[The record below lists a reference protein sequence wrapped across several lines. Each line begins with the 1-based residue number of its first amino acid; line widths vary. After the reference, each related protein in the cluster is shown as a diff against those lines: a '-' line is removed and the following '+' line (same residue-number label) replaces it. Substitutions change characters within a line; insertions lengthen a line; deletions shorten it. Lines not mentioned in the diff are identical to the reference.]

1 MAVLKVK
8 DINGNWVSIP
18 VIATG
23 DADTL
28 GGHSANHFV
37 FVDEL
42 ASWIKDDYTVKIS
55 NITNRV
61 TTLETQIGTIA
72 TTLDEIN
79 GTEV

>member
-1 MAVLKVK
+1 MAVLRVK
-8 DINGNWVSIP
+8 DINGDWVSIP

-28 GGHSANHFV
+28 QGHDASYFATNAS
-37 FVDEL
+37 L
-42 ASWIKDDYTVKIS
+42 AEFYNDTRDWIV
-55 NITNRV
+55 NRAEAKF
-61 TTLETQIGTIA
+61 TGYDNTLGTIA

>member
-28 GGHSANHFV
+28 QGHPASHFV
-37 FVDEL
+37 LNNEL
-42 ASWIKDDYTVKIS
+42 ASWINNEYQVKIS
-55 NITNRV
+55 NLTTRV
-61 TTLETQIGTIA
+61 TTLESQMGTIA

-79 GTEV
+79 GIEV

>member
-28 GGHSANHFV
+28 QGHPANYFAV
-37 FVDEL
+37 NQDVGN
-42 ASWIKDDYTVKIS
+42 WIHETYAGDYSNIS
-55 NITNRV
+55 NRV
-61 TTLETQIGTIA
+61 SNLETQIGTVA
-72 TTLDEIN
+72 AVLDDIN
-79 GTEV
+79 GIEV

>member
-28 GGHSANHFV
+28 QGH
-37 FVDEL
+37 D
-42 ASWIKDDYTVKIS
+42 ASYFAVYQDIRNWIHSDYAADYSNIS
-55 NITNRV
+55 NRV
-61 TTLETQIGTIA
+61 SNLETQIGTIA

>member
-28 GGHSANHFV
+28 QGHPANYFAV
-37 FVDEL
+37 NREVGE
-42 ASWIKDDYTVKIS
+42 WIGVTYAGDYSNIS
-55 NITNRV
+55 NRV
-61 TTLETQIGTIA
+61 SNLETQMGTIA

>member
-1 MAVLKVK
+1 MAVLRVK

-28 GGHSANHFV
+28 QGHDASYFATNANLNKFYNDTREWV
-37 FVDEL
+37 VNKAE
-42 ASWIKDDYTVKIS
+42 VKFTEYD
-55 NITNRV
+55 N
-61 TTLETQIGTIA
+61 TLGTIS
-72 TTLDEIN
+72 TVLDTIN

>member
-28 GGHSANHFV
+28 QGHNASYFATATNLNTYYNDTRDWIANRA
-37 FVDEL
+37 E
-42 ASWIKDDYTVKIS
+42 VKFTEYD
-55 NITNRV
+55 N
-61 TTLETQIGTIA
+61 TLGTIA

>member
-28 GGHSANHFV
+28 QGH
-37 FVDEL
+37 D
-42 ASWIKDDYTVKIS
+42 ASYFATATNLNTFYNDTREW
-55 NITNRV
+55 ITNRAEV
-61 TTLETQIGTIA
+61 KFTEYDNTLGTIA

>member
-28 GGHSANHFV
+28 QGHDASYFATAANLNTYYN
-37 FVDEL
+37 DTRQ
-42 ASWIKDDYTVKIS
+42 WIVNRAEVKFTEYD
-55 NITNRV
+55 N
-61 TTLETQIGTIA
+61 TLRTIA

>member
-28 GGHSANHFV
+28 QGH
-37 FVDEL
+37 D
-42 ASWIKDDYTVKIS
+42 ASYFATNAILVKFYNDTRDWIVNKAEAKFTEYD
-55 NITNRV
+55 N
-61 TTLETQIGTIA
+61 TLGTIA

-79 GTEV
+79 GIEV

>member
-1 MAVLKVK
+1 MAVLRVK

-23 DADTL
+23 DAKTL
-28 GGHSANHFV
+28 QGYPANRFV
-37 FVDEL
+37 FVDEM
-42 ASWIKDDYTVKIS
+42 ATWIKSDYNVKIS
-55 NITNRV
+55 NLTTRV
-61 TTLETQIGTIA
+61 TTLEEQMGTIA